1 MLLIEIEPKSKEQT
15 KSLYFQP
22 SSIEL
27 ILYNFVFY
35 RHGRGRGQRK
45 LNKLSRKPEYASLLN
60 VTKVR

>member
-35 RHGRGRGQRK
+35 RRGRGQRK
-45 LNKLSRKPEYASLLN
+45 PNKLSRKPEYASQLN